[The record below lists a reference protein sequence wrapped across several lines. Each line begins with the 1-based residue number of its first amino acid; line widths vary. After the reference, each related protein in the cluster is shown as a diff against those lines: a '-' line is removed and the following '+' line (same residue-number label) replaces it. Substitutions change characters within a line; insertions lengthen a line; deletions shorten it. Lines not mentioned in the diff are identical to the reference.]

1 VFAPKRND
9 PVWLKVIRWLVRL
22 FCIGFL
28 ALFLFFFIGEGGI
41 EEFSTLAIKE
51 QLRLFCIPGLFALGL
66 ILSFFKER
74 FGGILMTLSVIL
86 YYVVSWYYD
95 KKFPTHWDFWWLLIP
110 AVSLI
115 IFSIISQ
122 KQRKKRPYK
131 RRKTH

>member
-9 PVWLKVIRWLVRL
+9 PVWLKVVRWLVRL
-22 FCIGFL
+22 FCIGFI
-28 ALFLFFFIGEGGI
+28 ALFLFFYVGEGGF
-41 EEFSTLAIKE
+41 EEFATLPIRE
-51 QLRLFCIPGLFALGL
+51 QLSLACIPGLFTLGL

-74 FGGILMTLSVIL
+74 FGGILMTLSVLL

-95 KKFPTHWDFWWLLIP
+95 KKLPTKLDFWWLLIP
-110 AVSLI
+110 AVLFI

-122 KQRKKRPYK
+122 KQHKKRPYK